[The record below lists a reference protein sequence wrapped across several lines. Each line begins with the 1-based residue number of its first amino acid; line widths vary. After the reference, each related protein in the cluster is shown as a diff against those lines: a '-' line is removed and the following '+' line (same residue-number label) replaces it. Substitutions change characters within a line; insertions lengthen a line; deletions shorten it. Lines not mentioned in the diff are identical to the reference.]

1 MLCHCEVSG
10 SSDNDASIPAM
21 TASLLDL
28 DESLPFESP
37 VDLPGRQ
44 YSHR

>member
-1 MLCHCEVSG
+1 MLCNRDVSG
-10 SSDNDASIPAM
+10 SSANDASIPAM
-21 TASLLDL
+21 TASLSDL
-28 DESLPFESP
+28 HKSLALENP